1 MISCAGQ
8 IPPSGGPP
16 DRIPPTVIRTFPDSN
31 AVRVSTDRIILE
43 FSKYVDRRS
52 VEESIFISPYL
63 GEMEY
68 AWSGEEVTMR
78 FKDKLRPRTTYVV
91 NVGTDVVDLREHNR
105 MASGFTLAFST
116 GDSIDQGLVRGK
128 VHDDRPEGV
137 MIFAYQLDNIRP
149 DTLDPSRA
157 RPDFIMQTGKAG
169 DFTLSN
175 LAMGTYRVFAVR
187 DEYRNLIYD
196 KEVDQIGMTS
206 EDIILAG
213 PRPRVEGVLFRLM
226 REDTTCPFVT
236 TASALTRRRV
246 DLRFSEPLDSSRFS
260 SAVFTITDTLTR
272 RTIPIARAFWKQ
284 AQPPTVGIILAA
296 PLDSPA
302 TYQVQATNVF
312 DRAGNPLRTIG
323 ASTTFNGMLE
333 ADTLKPRLTILG
345 MKDSSI
351 AVLTDSSIPLEF
363 SEPVE
368 VAPVEH
374 AVTLLDSL
382 RRKVKYESRWDAPN
396 RFILR
401 PQRPLEPF
409 AWYRL
414 VVAMDSLENLRGGRY
429 HDSTFILRFQT
440 MDLRKTGGI
449 EGKLVDNRNR
459 GKGYVVRAQ
468 SVGLTPS
475 YQRRVVLES
484 PGGFAIPLLLEGKYT
499 IFAIEDID
507 GSGNYNYGAPHP
519 FTPAGRFA
527 MYPDTVKVRARWGV
541 EGVSLE
547 FR

>member
-1 MISCAGQ
+1 
-8 IPPSGGPP
+8 
-16 DRIPPTVIRTFPDSN
+16 
-31 AVRVSTDRIILE
+31 
-43 FSKYVDRRS
+43 
-52 VEESIFISPYL
+52 
-63 GEMEY
+63 
-68 AWSGEEVTMR
+68 
-78 FKDKLRPRTTYVV
+78 
-91 NVGTDVVDLREHNR
+91 
-105 MASGFTLAFST
+105 
-116 GDSIDQGLVRGK
+116 
-128 VHDDRPEGV
+128 
-137 MIFAYQLDNIRP
+137 
-149 DTLDPSRA
+149 
-157 RPDFIMQTGKAG
+157 
-169 DFTLSN
+169 
-175 LAMGTYRVFAVR
+175 
-187 DEYRNLIYD
+187 
-196 KEVDQIGMTS
+196 
-206 EDIILAG
+206 
-213 PRPRVEGVLFRLM
+213 
-226 REDTTCPFVT
+226 
-236 TASALTRRRV
+236 
-246 DLRFSEPLDSSRFS
+246 
-260 SAVFTITDTLTR
+260 
-272 RTIPIARAFWKQ
+272 
-284 AQPPTVGIILAA
+284 
-296 PLDSPA
+296 
-302 TYQVQATNVF
+302 
-312 DRAGNPLRTIG
+312 
-323 ASTTFNGMLE
+323 MLE
-333 ADTLKPRLTILG
+333 ADTLKPRLTVLG

-351 AVLTDSSIPLEF
+351 AVLTDSPIPLEF

-368 VAPVEH
+368 VAPAEH

-459 GKGYVVRAQ
+459 GKGYVVSAQ

-475 YQRRVVLES
+475 YRRRGVLES

-519 FTPAGRFA
+519 FAPAGRFA
-527 MYPDTVKVRARWGV
+527 VYPDTVKVRARWGV